1 MLTEEEI
8 EEICDDEVR
17 CHEKVTVIKLS
28 KLTFA
33 FLVVE
38 NACQDLVYGQ
48 LPVHGQFS

>member
-8 EEICDDEVR
+8 EEICDDEVLY
-17 CHEKVTVIKLS
+17 HEKVSVIKLL

-48 LPVHGQFS
+48 LALHSKLS